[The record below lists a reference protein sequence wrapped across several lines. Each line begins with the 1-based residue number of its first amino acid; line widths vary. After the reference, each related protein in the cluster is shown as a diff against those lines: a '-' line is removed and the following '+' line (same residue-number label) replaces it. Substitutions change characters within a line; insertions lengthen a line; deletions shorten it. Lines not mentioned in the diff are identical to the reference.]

1 MSSNEHDN
9 YDSEKED
16 SANNDLDDKALLEE
30 YQKTTLKGAGK
41 TKKKDW
47 VPDEQYRL
55 LYVYFKDMSLEPLL
69 KSKQEVEVSAK
80 IKKSE
85 LHALNY
91 TELLNQ
97 VTSSKITAT
106 QKKKLLSLKG
116 GQKRRIAE
124 VEGYIKAY
132 TNLANALKERFVKA
146 NLRLV
151 VSIAKRYIGR
161 GLALQDLIQEGNVGL
176 MRAVER
182 LSLIHI

>member
-1 MSSNEHDN
+1 MSSNEHDT

-16 SANNDLDDKALLEE
+16 SANNNDLDDKALLEE

-85 LHALNY
+85 FEINV
-91 TELLNQ
+91 NPFI
-97 VTSSKITAT
+97 SDFMIFDWS
-106 QKKKLLSLKG
+106 
-116 GQKRRIAE
+116 
-124 VEGYIKAY
+124 
-132 TNLANALKERFVKA
+132 
-146 NLRLV
+146 
-151 VSIAKRYIGR
+151 
-161 GLALQDLIQEGNVGL
+161 GLAS
-176 MRAVER
+176 AY
-182 LSLIHI
+182 

>member
-1 MSSNEHDN
+1 MSSNEHDT

-30 YQKTTLKGAGK
+30 YQKTTLKGARK

-47 VPDEQYRL
+47 VPDKQYRL

-91 TELLNQ
+91 TELL
-97 VTSSKITAT
+97 
-106 QKKKLLSLKG
+106 
-116 GQKRRIAE
+116 
-124 VEGYIKAY
+124 
-132 TNLANALKERFVKA
+132 
-146 NLRLV
+146 
-151 VSIAKRYIGR
+151 
-161 GLALQDLIQEGNVGL
+161 
-176 MRAVER
+176 